1 MALNQSHNVRRA
13 VARSK
18 RTVVASSGQPS
29 TNQCDMLVIKAC
41 LVTWWWCPAGSGA
54 SDLAASAT
62 TSASRLAAVRLV
74 TAADVAAGRYA
85 VTDVVLPLPG
95 TQVRYPTHE
104 TGQRMRQVRP
114 GPGRLGLLRRYM
126 AAHADF

>member
-1 MALNQSHNVRRA
+1 MTCLST
-13 VARSK
+13 
-18 RTVVASSGQPS
+18 TVLCRHVDVP
-29 TNQCDMLVIKAC
+29 V
-41 LVTWWWCPAGSGA
+41 WPAGSGG
-54 SDLAASAT
+54 SDLASGAT

-74 TAADVAAGRYA
+74 TAGDVAAGRYA

-114 GPGRLGLLRRYM
+114 GAGRLGLLRRYVT
-126 AAHADF
+126 AHACIVTAQARSFV